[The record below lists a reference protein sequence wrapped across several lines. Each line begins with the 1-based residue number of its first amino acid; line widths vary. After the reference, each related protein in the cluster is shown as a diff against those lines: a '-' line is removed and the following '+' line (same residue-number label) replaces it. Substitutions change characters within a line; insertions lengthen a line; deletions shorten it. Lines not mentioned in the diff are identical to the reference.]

1 MRNESRRIILGGDLN
16 ARIGQDYEQSQV
28 SRGSGETFGGNGN
41 MLFESVGS
49 VYVEVKQAMS

>member
-28 SRGSGETFGGNGN
+28 SRGSGESFGVMETGFSNQQVRF
-41 MLFESVGS
+41 M
-49 VYVEVKQAMS
+49 